1 MKYTVFPTENLNTK
15 TKENIKSLIVEQI
28 LNN

>member
-1 MKYTVFPTENLNTK
+1 MKYIVFPSEDLNTK